1 MALQFAVLG
10 SGAGPDRRQAPFRL
24 GENHTGI
31 GRVVQIAVVATFRRD
46 LITALI
52 TALTNRIV
60 RGTLLEKVLDDA
72 KDGGV
77 VVDPFYCVEGVVR
90 VVELR
95 NCSQNLRWQAA
106 AVEMAY

>member
-31 GRVVQIAVVATFRRD
+31 GRVVQIAVAATFRRD
-46 LITALI
+46 LI